1 MSGLVEPSAPP
12 RATRGPVTGH
22 ETDGS
27 DTHKLDCYRCGLGDF
42 RTRDLAHDFLG
53 SWFEPST
60 AHLNPRSYAVTRMV
74 PWVRCATDAVQAQG
88 VHTSVHTRRETS
100 RPALTWRG
108 VGRGSGSLV
117 DGASEAG

>member
-53 SWFEPST
+53 VMVRAQYRPSEPTELRGNPHGSVGQVCHRCRPGSGR
-60 AHLNPRSYAVTRMV
+60 AHLGAHPTRDV
-74 PWVRCATDAVQAQG
+74 
-88 VHTSVHTRRETS
+88 
-100 RPALTWRG
+100 
-108 VGRGSGSLV
+108 
-117 DGASEAG
+117 